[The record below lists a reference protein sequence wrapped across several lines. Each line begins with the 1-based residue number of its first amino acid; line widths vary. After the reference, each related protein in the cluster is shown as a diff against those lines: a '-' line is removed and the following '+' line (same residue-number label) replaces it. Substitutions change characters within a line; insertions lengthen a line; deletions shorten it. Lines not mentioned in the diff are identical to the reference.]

1 MQFNQ
6 SPHNNIKEKSL
17 VELGVELRNMINIG
31 INNVNWMYARANI
44 GEFMRR
50 PITAN
55 EIRESRI
62 LEIIDEMMN
71 EKGNEEIILSLEK
84 IKYRLQVIL
93 KRDDKTS
100 KVDPQI
106 EAEKIKLENEK
117 RANDE
122 SQEYEAKKAK
132 LLKRLPKIIFKPTMP
147 SNLSKTDEASESE
160 VDASSQINGEVEQKA
175 PTESGKTAVY
185 MGEGRW
191 IERYSTAVSGSLK
204 SLRKRLHCGLNEQF
218 AVTNTAWVRQILAK
232 IILRNTT
239 KAEIEESGIVEVIEK
254 MAKNESDEAT
264 SKIIKE
270 VLIKLKQLC
279 RKAEKKKECDFT
291 KDATKSR
298 KRKLIHPDDFF
309 VREAKVHSEKKLR
322 STNDKSSSNKRTKKS
337 REKIE
342 VNAEMSM
349 EQLCAVL
356 RRNLEEDSTVKNQ
369 ALAIRI
375 FKAMAQKNITQDDIR
390 DNQLGKLLHDVKFNI
405 NNGRHSNRID
415 KITIKMRAAFPM
427 RGRYSVAM
435 MATASCNSRTEPRKR
450 SAPVDEEIDRKRKAS

>member
-1 MQFNQ
+1 SIPAPCYYAHHVAFRARHYVEFLQLCDPTVRDYFYEDDLVVKNGDEKFNQ

-17 VELGVELRNMINIG
+17 VELGIELRNMINIG
-31 INNVNWMYARANI
+31 INNANWMYARANI

-55 EIRESRI
+55 EIRESGI

-71 EKGNEEIILSLEK
+71 EKGSEKITRSLKK

-93 KRDDKTS
+93 KRDDW
-100 KVDPQI
+100 
-106 EAEKIKLENEK
+106 
-117 RANDE
+117 
-122 SQEYEAKKAK
+122 
-132 LLKRLPKIIFKPTMP
+132 P
-147 SNLSKTDEASESE
+147 SNLSKTDEAFERE
-160 VDASSQINGEVEQKA
+160 MDASSQINGEVEQKA
-175 PTESGKTAVY
+175 PIESGKTAVY
-185 MGEGRW
+185 IGEGRW
-191 IERYSTAVSGSLK
+191 IERYSTAVSSSLK

-298 KRKLIHPDDFF
+298 KRKLIIPEDFF
-309 VREAKVHSEKKLR
+309 VREAKVQSEKKPR

-375 FKAMAQKNITQDDIR
+375 FKAMYEKNITQDDIR
-390 DNQLGKLLHDVKFNI
+390 DNQLGKLLHDIKFNI

-427 RGRYSVAM
+427 RGRNSEAM
-435 MATASCNSRTEPRKR
+435 MAAASCNSRTEPRKR
-450 SAPVDEEIDRKRKAS
+450 SAPVDEEIDRKRKAP